1 MTLRSK
7 TILPLLLGLSLLF
20 GCGGDTPTSPSTT
33 SSAGDSSTTT
43 AAPTTSADVGV
54 TQAQAGQIDASIDA
68 SVADIFDA
76 IADAI
81 RSALSQGAGGSAQLN
96 IAACNPAVNQVG
108 DNVTIA
114 GSCSVG
120 CDASGTATL
129 SGTLHFTPSTSALR
143 GQGNILYKEC
153 QSENAGA
160 IIDGTTFVS
169 GTGHYPGA
177 VAGTVSGNVS
187 VYTRGPGGGL
197 VLVDSSYGIDRNFT
211 VQLR

>member
-1 MTLRSK
+1 
-7 TILPLLLGLSLLF
+7 LGLSLLF
-20 GCGGDTPTSPSTT
+20 GCGGDSPTTPSTT
-33 SSAGDSSTTT
+33 SSAGDPSTT
-43 AAPTTSADVGV
+43 AAPTTSENVGV

-76 IADAI
+76 IANAI
-81 RSALSQGAGGSAQLN
+81 RSAFSQGPGGSAQLN
-96 IAACNPAVNQVG
+96 IALCDPSINQVG
-108 DNVTIA
+108 DDVTIA
-114 GSCSVG
+114 GSCSVD

-153 QSENAGA
+153 QAENAGA
-160 IIDGTTFVS
+160 IIDGTTFVG

-177 VAGTVSGNVS
+177 FSGTVSGNVS
-187 VYTRGPGGGL
+187 VYTRGSGGGL

>member
-33 SSAGDSSTTT
+33 SSAGDPSTTT

-129 SGTLHFTPSTSALR
+129 SGTLHFTPSISALR
-143 GQGNILYKEC
+143 GQGQYPLQGVSVRERRGDHRWDDLC
-153 QSENAGA
+153 QRYRPLSGSCRGHGERQRFRVYARSGR
-160 IIDGTTFVS
+160 
-169 GTGHYPGA
+169 GTGA
-177 VAGTVSGNVS
+177 
-187 VYTRGPGGGL
+187 R
-197 VLVDSSYGIDRNFT
+197 
-211 VQLR
+211 